1 MSTQNAKIAGFMPDG
16 SRYYSF
22 DYLDG
27 VGLWPGL
34 SNRLYYIENFLLYDT
49 NTDKLGTRLIGYV
62 WQQIKIVNIQLK
74 CGTNNKTVL
83 ICPCPE
89 GQAYNYTSYS
99 CGSLVCLQAEYATGV
114 VLKNECQCVAGFTW
128 DPVSQKC
135 IIDCS
140 KVPNA
145 LQLRPNPYQCYCG
158 SNWSWNPQTR

>member
-1 MSTQNAKIAGFMPDG
+1 MSAQNAKIAAFMPDG

-74 CGTNNKTVL
+74 CGTDNKTVL

-89 GQAYNYTSYS
+89 G
-99 CGSLVCLQAEYATGV
+99 
-114 VLKNECQCVAGFTW
+114 
-128 DPVSQKC
+128 
-135 IIDCS
+135 
-140 KVPNA
+140 
-145 LQLRPNPYQCYCG
+145 
-158 SNWSWNPQTR
+158 